1 MQRENFMIT
10 KHHKKWLKEES
21 DRKGVSM
28 SEILRVAIDAYM
40 VGQPVT
46 GGKVHYYGDA
56 SPSVWGKKE
65 VTK

>member
-28 SEILRVAIDAYM
+28 SEILRAAIDAYM
-40 VGQPVT
+40 AKE
-46 GGKVHYYGDA
+46 GK
-56 SPSVWGKKE
+56 
-65 VTK
+65 